1 MFCTNGVLLR
11 RLTSPGA
18 DKMLESLSHIVIDE
32 LHERDLFADF
42 LTIVLRGVL
51 ARHPHLRLVLMSATV
66 REDLFSEY
74 FGGCPVIRVPGYT
87 HPVADYHL
95 EDILSLV
102 GYGGGGGGGV
112 HDFVHT
118 ATADPDG
125 PEGQATQAAVMRA
138 FLEGTDESFDSLLD
152 TVRGVGS
159 TSGVEERAL
168 VGVAHAGTGATALM
182 AAAGKGRH
190 MEVSQ
195 LIGMGADPTQ
205 RSRDGSSSADWAR
218 RFGHEDIAQTLDAAE
233 EQIKRLSA
241 MENASAQMSQ
251 YQIQADPDEVD
262 IQLAQELIHWILT
275 HRAGEMQTRDGGPAG
290 AVLVFL
296 PGWNEIS
303 QLRDNMAADPRFSD
317 GTTLVLPLHS
327 MVPPADQKRVFQR
340 PPRGV
345 RKVVLATNIAETA
358 VTIDDV
364 VFVVDSG
371 RLKEKSYDAH
381 TGVSTLQAA
390 WISRASAQQRRGRAG
405 RVRPGECYRL
415 YSTARMSSFA
425 DFQLPEMQR
434 SPLEELCLQ
443 VRMLAEASS
452 LGGERGGGAAAVGM
466 GQGST
471 AEFLLQAVEPPI
483 PQAISQAVAL
493 LQDIGAMKE
502 DEGLTRLGRHLGEM
516 PVHPRVGKM
525 LLYATLLGV
534 LDPVLTVACAAAYR
548 SPFVV
553 SMEGGREAGK
563 RARHGFSDEAGGGSD
578 HLAVARAFVGWEQ
591 ARARGGSGSE
601 RTFNGRYSLSGAT
614 LNMLRGMRQQLV
626 TALSGRG
633 LVRNLPAASSNAGAG
648 SLVRAV
654 LAVGMYPLI
663 GRLLVPGV
671 GQQAGGGMKA
681 TLATLRGEKVKI
693 HPHSVNCK
701 LHDAVP
707 RTGPRGVGKP
717 APVLVCFDDITR
729 GESQMYVKESTVV
742 SATSLVL
749 VASSLTVEQLPP
761 VELPGTIRT
770 IRKKPPRLSAN
781 GTCCSANRTRR
792 ARLFSW
798 RTTGSSS
805 AYPSRCCRSW
815 RACAS
820 GSRGRSRPRCRDR
833 RRRSRLTWRRRWPRR
848 RRFSRRTGAP
858 RRALGPALTPG
869 RVRTRAV
876 GSRVAARVTGTVRA
890 AAAWCSRLSRLVSG
904 AERRRVLCRR
914 RLRGSSAGVAGA
926 ATPWVTSKAGVA
938 GEDEEEVGVDGEDAG
953 GSFPGPETCE
963 RPSGRDASVD
973 FFRRLINFCHCAV
986 DPAVAI
992 CHPCLLRND
1001 FLAAI
1006 IAAVGIGSKN
1016 TGTHSCGAA

>member
-1 MFCTNGVLLR
+1 
-11 RLTSPGA
+11 
-18 DKMLESLSHIVIDE
+18 
-32 LHERDLFADF
+32 
-42 LTIVLRGVL
+42 
-51 ARHPHLRLVLMSATV
+51 MSATV

-591 ARARGGSGSE
+591 ARARGGSGR
-601 RTFNGRYSLSGAT
+601 RTHV
-614 LNMLRGMRQQLV
+614 Q
-626 TALSGRG
+626 
-633 LVRNLPAASSNAGAG
+633 
-648 SLVRAV
+648 RAV
-654 LAVGMYPLI
+654 LPERRHPEHAPGYAAAAGHRALGPGLSSQPSRRVEQRRRRVARPCGARGGHVPAHRPVVGTRRRATGWRRDEGHARHPPRREGQDSPAL
-663 GRLLVPGV
+663 GQLQTPRCGPEDGPARRRQTRPSARLLRRHH
-671 GQQAGGGMKA
+671 A
-681 TLATLRGEKVKI
+681 RGEPDVRQGE
-693 HPHSVNCK
+693 HGGVR
-701 LHDAVP
+701 DVP
-707 RTGPRGVGKP
+707 RARGVVPHRRAASPGG
-717 APVLVCFDDITR
+717 APR
-729 GESQMYVKESTVV
+729 R
-742 SATSLVL
+742 
-749 VASSLTVEQLPP
+749 
-761 VELPGTIRT
+761 TIRA
-770 IRKKPPRLSAN
+770 IRKKPPRPSAN

-792 ARLFSW
+792 ARLSSW

-833 RRRSRLTWRRRWPRR
+833 RRRSRPTWRRRWRRR

-858 RRALGPALTPG
+858 RRALGPGSTPG
-869 RVRTRAV
+869 RARTREV
-876 GSRVAARVTGTVRA
+876 GSRVAARGTGTVRA

-914 RLRGSSAGVAGA
+914 RLRGSSAAAGVAGG